1 MSGTEDEAHRSVGN
15 ESPERVRSRGEPQS
29 QGTEPHDSELDSQNQ
44 LQPAAHSPRFM
55 SIGGFYDYWIG
66 DRLKFLLFLIS
77 LLTDFS
83 VFVVVFAVSRGLAE
97 IHVEPWYLGV
107 VGATLSLSAGVGS
120 ILGGLLAHRFD
131 SRAVFLAG
139 ATMIPASIFA
149 CAVTDNRSYMLLLFY
164 WILGLGMGFL
174 YPPLIGWLNQGD
186 PAHGNQLTVSR
197 RLIVFCI
204 VWNVGMMCGQ
214 LTAGSLFAI
223 GKHWTFGTSLVIAI
237 ANFFIA
243 IVAAASVPRS
253 VEVSA
258 SQHDPVDPN
267 LLKLGSVFKQ
277 LGWIANLGG
286 TFGGSMVM
294 HLLPDLAV
302 GIGVPADN
310 HGKLLAC
317 WRAVTIATCIALH
330 SLGFWHYRLLASLI
344 SQATGAIGLVVIAR
358 ANSATTVLVG
368 LVLLGQLV
376 GYNYFSG
383 LFYSTSGSSSERRV
397 LSVGIHE
404 ATLATGMA
412 IGTILGGVLGTLV
425 NHRLPYLIAA
435 IAIGVL
441 IFVQWAAWRKWTT
454 ADTPSSV

>member
-1 MSGTEDEAHRSVGN
+1 MSGTEDETPRKGWNDLPGKAH
-15 ESPERVRSRGEPQS
+15 SRGEPHS
-29 QGTEPHDSELDSQNQ
+29 HVPAHDVSELYSKDP
-44 LQPAAHSPRFM
+44 LQSAAPASRYV
-55 SIGGFYDYWIG
+55 SIGAFYDYWIG

-107 VGATLSLSAGVGS
+107 AGATLSLSAGIGS

-139 ATMIPASIFA
+139 AAMIPASIFA
-149 CAVTDNRSYMLLLFY
+149 CAITDNRSYVLLLFY
-164 WILGLGMGFL
+164 WILGMGMGFL

-186 PAHGNQLTVSR
+186 PAHGNPLNVSR

-223 GKHWTFGTSLVIAI
+223 GKYWTFGTSLVIAI
-237 ANFFIA
+237 ANFLIA
-243 IVAAASVPRS
+243 IAAAASVSRS
-253 VEVSA
+253 VEVSD
-258 SQHDPVDPN
+258 SHHEPVDPD
-267 LLKLGSVFKQ
+267 LLKLGSVFKR

-317 WRAVTIATCIALH
+317 WRAVTIATCIAMH

-344 SQATGAIGLVVIAR
+344 SQAIGAVGLVVIAR
-358 ANSATTVLVG
+358 ANSATTVLIGV
-368 LVLLGQLV
+368 VLLGQLV

-383 LFYSTSGSSSERRV
+383 LFYSTSGSSNDRRI

-425 NHRLPYLIAA
+425 DHRLPYLIAA

-441 IFVQWAAWRKWTT
+441 LIVQWAAWRKWT
-454 ADTPSSV
+454 AVNSNA